1 MNQSPAVIRFL
12 AIFCLA
18 LASGSLWA
26 VTPATP
32 DKPAKSKSKVDLSQ
46 THFREIPYAELENRI
61 DSKIVVHTINNT
73 VRSGT
78 LTRFTNATI
87 QLKLGPEAASIELSI
102 PNTAVRKIMLELG
115 PPDPLFVAE
124 TTDKKGESGAKKN

>member
-46 THFREIPYAELENRI
+46 THFREIPYAELENRHEPTA
-61 DSKIVVHTINNT
+61 VAHTNTTT
-73 VRSGT
+73 VRRGT
-78 LTRFTNATI
+78 LPCATYATI
-87 QLKLGPEAASIELSI
+87 QLKLAPEPGSIELSI

-115 PPDPLFVAE
+115 PADPLFVDE

>member
-78 LTRFTNATI
+78 LTRFTNAT
-87 QLKLGPEAASIELSI
+87 
-102 PNTAVRKIMLELG
+102 TAVRKIMLELG
-115 PPDPLFVAE
+115 PADPLFVDE

>member
-1 MNQSPAVIRFL
+1 MNRSPVLIRFL

-18 LASGSLWA
+18 LASCSLWA
-26 VTPATP
+26 VTPVTP
-32 DKPAKSKSKVDLSQ
+32 DKSAKSKNKVDLSQ
-46 THFREIPYAELENRI
+46 THFREVQYAELENRI

-87 QLKLGPEAASIELSI
+87 QLKLGPEAGSIELTI
-102 PNTAVRKIMLELG
+102 PSAQVRKVMLELG
-115 PPDPLFVAE
+115 PADPLFVDE
-124 TTDKKGESGAKKN
+124 STDKKGESGAKKN